1 MEKITLQNLI
11 LKNDIDKNL
20 QDYFELLQRPADLI
34 YNSIEKCHLIE
45 ANTHIDFSTYF
56 NCLQVSYWKSH
67 TNVKSFGVAFEFC
80 GDATLEIVSLSR
92 TAKNIDREILCQM
105 PISSGERKKIEI
117 DIPDTEKALVYF
129 SITAHSEFKIY
140 GGEYYGFIEKSDIR
154 DIRIAIATTT
164 FRKEAFIK
172 KNIKIL
178 KDKILCEDSPIRDN
192 VFVNV
197 IDNGRTLSPEEIE
210 GYNVKLHSNANV
222 GGAGGYTRG
231 MIEAM
236 RSEFDPTHVLLIDDD
251 VLMVGESLFRT
262 YYLLRTLKDEFV
274 KCFVS
279 GAMFD
284 FDIRETRYEDV
295 GFVNR
300 GNGAYGPIKEPM
312 DMRWID
318 SLARNEETDC
328 NSGVDT
334 AYAGWWYCCIPVVD
348 IKENGLPLPLF
359 IRGDDVEFS
368 MRNKCGFV
376 TLNGI
381 CIWHVG
387 FAGKFNAAMELYQV
401 HRNSFIIQ
409 AASGICDGID
419 FLARIKEFFWKELTR
434 LAYGNAEQLLDSV
447 DDFLKGPE
455 FLKNANGE
463 QIIKEHAA
471 KNEKMLPARQLA
483 PQFEDSVNQPVYEHQ
498 GLSKFKKLI
507 YKATLNGHLLPSFM
521 LKRKHGVVAYDW
533 FFSPGSQFL
542 RKTLVAVNPNDKTAA
557 IRRMDRKR
565 AFSLISRYR
574 KLVKSYKKDYA
585 KVAKAY
591 RDQMP
596 EMVSM
601 EFWKNYLNM

>member
-1 MEKITLQNLI
+1 MKKITLQNLI

-20 QDYFELLQRPADLI
+20 QDYFELLQRPVDVI
-34 YNSIEKCHLIE
+34 YNANEKCHVLQK
-45 ANTHIDFSTYF
+45 NTHVDFSTYF
-56 NCLQVSYWKSH
+56 NCLQVKYWKKH
-67 TNVKSFGVAFEFC
+67 TNVKSFGVELEFS
-80 GDATLEIVSLSR
+80 GDATLEIISLSR
-92 TAKNIDREILCQM
+92 TAKNIDREVLYQSFIT
-105 PISSGERKKIEI
+105 SKERKKIEI
-117 DIPDTEKALVYF
+117 NIPDTERSLVYF
-129 SITAHSEFKIY
+129 SIAAHSDFKIY
-140 GGEYYGFIEKSDIR
+140 GGEYYGFIEEDDIR

-164 FRKEAFIK
+164 FKKEAFIK

-178 KDKILCEDSPIRDN
+178 KDKILCESSPIREN
-192 VFVNV
+192 VFINV
-197 IDNGRTLSPEEIE
+197 IDNGRTLSCEEIE

-236 RSEFDPTHVLLIDDD
+236 RSEFNPTHVLLIDDD

-262 YYLLRTLKDEFV
+262 YYLLRTLKEEYV
-274 KCFVS
+274 KSFVS

-312 DMRWID
+312 DMRWVD
-318 SLARNEETDC
+318 NLARNEDVDC
-328 NSGVDT
+328 NETGEN
-334 AYAGWWYCCIPVVD
+334 AYAGWWYCCIPVAD

-368 MRNKCGFV
+368 MRNNYGFV

-409 AASGICDGID
+409 ATSEICDGID

-565 AFSLISRYR
+565 AFSLVSRYR
-574 KLVKSYKKDYA
+574 KLVKKYKKDYN

-601 EFWKNYLNM
+601 EFWKSYLNI